1 MVKPKSYL
9 DFIAEDKSLTKKIT
23 LEEFENNEFAPENS
37 DETIEEA
44 YAAYKRVMEKL
55 NGWGIDVE
63 LEKFTEIFDEN
74 VLPEIHMI
82 RDNNPLIT
90 IKNIDLCREEIYREY
105 IKLNT
110 LYKEQIFNKSEKVL
124 LDRHKVA
131 ACICGA
137 FLKVSVFKKDAL
149 VASLRETRQM
159 VDPFFFYVNEFIAFI
174 AATKFLS
181 YFMVLEKEKK
191 EDYEAAGEII
201 NKFPLLP
208 PVSNSKLGFWGIT
221 LYNLSQIK
229 VYAPTDSA
237 KYSIGLEHY
246 DIYSY
251 AMYFYWMELYYKMV
265 QNIGKNK

>member
-1 MVKPKSYL
+1 MK
-9 DFIAEDKSLTKKIT
+9 F
-23 LEEFENNEFAPENS
+23 
-37 DETIEEA
+37 
-44 YAAYKRVMEKL
+44 
-55 NGWGIDVE
+55 
-63 LEKFTEIFDEN
+63 EKFTEIFDEN
-74 VLPEIHMI
+74 VLPEINMI
-82 RDNNPLIT
+82 RDNNSLIT
-90 IKNIDLCREEIYREY
+90 TKNIDVCRKEIYREY
-105 IKLNT
+105 TRLNT

-149 VASLRETRQM
+149 VESLKETHQA

-191 EDYEAAGEII
+191 EEYEAAGEII
-201 NKFPLLP
+201 SKFPLLP

-229 VYAPTDSA
+229 VYEPADST

-251 AMYFYWMELYYKMV
+251 AMYFYWLELYYKII
-265 QNIGKNK
+265 QDTGNRK

>member
-1 MVKPKSYL
+1 M
-9 DFIAEDKSLTKKIT
+9 T
-23 LEEFENNEFAPENS
+23 
-37 DETIEEA
+37 
-44 YAAYKRVMEKL
+44 
-55 NGWGIDVE
+55 

-82 RDNNPLIT
+82 SENNPLIT
-90 IKNIDLCREEIYREY
+90 TKNVDSCRKEIYKEY
-105 IKLNT
+105 TKLNN
-110 LYKEQIFNKSEKVL
+110 LYKEQIFNKNENVL

-137 FLKVSVFKKDAL
+137 FLKVSVFQKDAL
-149 VASLRETRQM
+149 IASLRETRQAI
-159 VDPFFFYVNEFIAFI
+159 DPFFFYVNEFIAFI

-191 EDYEAAGEII
+191 KDYEAAGEII
-201 NKFPLLP
+201 SKFPLLP

-229 VYAPTDSA
+229 VYAPTDPT

-251 AMYFYWMELYYKMV
+251 AMYFYWLELYFKEMQYTSDDK
-265 QNIGKNK
+265 